1 MMKHNYFLPKTCLTN
16 FNASDCGSREE
27 FPCETVQILNDHCDE
42 VWFCRF
48 SPDGLKL
55 ATGSKDNTVIIWD
68 VDPVSSVNNLL
79 FKIISAR
86 ILQETLT
93 CSVRKTLDGHS
104 YGVAYV
110 SWSPDGLYL
119 IACGPE
125 DCPELWVWN
134 IETGDIHCKVNNS
147 TDDSLTSCS
156 WHKDGK
162 KFVTGGTRGQF
173 YQCVSKLITK
183 YLTGADTYLK
193 KKRI

>member
-1 MMKHNYFLPKTCLTN
+1 MNH
-16 FNASDCGSREE
+16 
-27 FPCETVQILNDHCDE
+27 
-42 VWFCRF
+42 
-48 SPDGLKL
+48 
-55 ATGSKDNTVIIWD
+55 
-68 VDPVSSVNNLL
+68 LL
-79 FKIISAR
+79 VKIITAGN
-86 ILQETLT
+86 LQETLT

-173 YQCVSKLITK
+173 YQCVSELITK
-183 YLTGADTYLK
+183 SLTCAETSLK
-193 KKRI
+193 KGSRGHYLRLVGRCACQLSVVPQRWEDCHGCRYTSSNP

>member
-1 MMKHNYFLPKTCLTN
+1 
-16 FNASDCGSREE
+16 
-27 FPCETVQILNDHCDE
+27 
-42 VWFCRF
+42 
-48 SPDGLKL
+48 
-55 ATGSKDNTVIIWD
+55 
-68 VDPVSSVNNLL
+68 
-79 FKIISAR
+79 
-86 ILQETLT
+86 
-93 CSVRKTLDGHS
+93 VRKTLDGHS

-173 YQCVSKLITK
+173 YQCVSELITK
-183 YLTGADTYLK
+183 SLTCAETSLKKDLEGTILDSWEGVRVNCLWCRNDGKTVMAADTHH
-193 KKRI
+193 RIRSYCFEFPQDSNV